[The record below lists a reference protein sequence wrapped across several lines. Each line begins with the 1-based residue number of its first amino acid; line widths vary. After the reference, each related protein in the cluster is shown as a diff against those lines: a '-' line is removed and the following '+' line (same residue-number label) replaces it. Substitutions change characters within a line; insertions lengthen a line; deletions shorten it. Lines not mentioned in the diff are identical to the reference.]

1 MWLGKC
7 IKYIVCL
14 AAVAAF
20 AAAPRQ
26 EQPVGMV
33 LSSTGAV
40 FVDTHET
47 ETLRTAAPGM
57 MLFAGYTIRNTGG
70 TLRFSFCPQKAA
82 WDLAPGHE
90 VTLLAKGI
98 SAETGALVAAPAP
111 AFCEL
116 PMLPRSPLASN
127 GSVATPD
134 PQSTL
139 DSRIAVLR
147 PEQQA
152 ELRRRLESID
162 RYLAAHP
169 ADLDAMAA
177 RAVTFER
184 FGLSED
190 ALSAYRA
197 IAQDY
202 KEAAWTRGVSL
213 ARPIEPSAS
222 DAGSQGKTYALLIG
236 ISKYKHDPPVES
248 LQFADRDA
256 ELFAQLLQ
264 KPRGGALKAPDEI
277 RLLTNEAAT
286 RAGIDAAVQRFVREK
301 AGSEKQNTLI
311 LFIGAHG
318 IFLREEEDPV
328 KHRPIKS
335 DPYILTYESNPQDPK
350 TTGYPM
356 AELRTML
363 AEQANLFRR
372 VLVFVDVCHSNQ
384 IGSMSGLELESAVRD
399 TFTGQ
404 RAEFGM
410 MLATKDLAFE
420 SDLFGGGHGAFT
432 YFVVNGWNGAAAT
445 EGAKAVEFEDLAL
458 YVEQKV
464 THFTNKAQIP
474 EKVDPHPALVITAD
488 ISQEGITVPP
498 ANPLPKEQTRRVRR
512 RGLRRDVGVIE
523 DTAPPGKATPQT
535 PSSFDDA
542 LAGGVLLPEEEG
554 SASRI
559 LARMK
564 SEASVSASQLRVLEE
579 RLLVALEDRG
589 QQTILRYLEG
599 DQIPQGKAD
608 FAKGARYFEEA
619 LHLSPG
625 SSFDE
630 SRMLFC
636 QGRALIFD
644 HAYAQA
650 RTLLERSIGIDTA
663 RAYAYN
669 ALGIAYLEQIAS
681 NQANFDL
688 SVRAFHDAI
697 RFAPDW
703 VYPRHNLALAYG
715 ERGDY
720 AAAIR
725 TYQEAMR
732 LAPHYSYLPYNL
744 GLLHQRLN
752 DWPQAA
758 RYYKLARKV
767 TERNRP
773 ARAGARWV
781 ERSEIWN
788 ALGTLEAGRDHT
800 AKAESLFRKALQDD
814 PESTNARQNLAL
826 LLSRNGQSVEAE
838 KHWKEN
844 LQADP
849 AHLPS
854 LLAYA
859 DYLAR
864 TTRLAAARDLYV
876 KVLMLR
882 SDFAAVRM
890 KVADI
895 YRREGKPELALD
907 ELMRV
912 PVESPRNPGL
922 LESIGDLEAQ
932 LGRMQQAI
940 ESWRS
945 AESLVA
951 DSASRKRITAK
962 LKAAGALSRAAR

>member
-1 MWLGKC
+1 MWLAKLILYGAF
-7 IKYIVCL
+7 L
-14 AAVAAF
+14 AAGAAAF
-20 AAAPRQ
+20 AAGPKL
-26 EQPVGMV
+26 EQPVGMI

-40 FVDTHET
+40 FVDVHET
-47 ETLRTAAPGM
+47 ETSRTGAPGM
-57 MLFAGYTIRNTGG
+57 MLFAGYTIRNSGG
-70 TLRFSFCPQKAA
+70 TVRFSFCPQKAA
-82 WDLAPGHE
+82 WDLAAGRE
-90 VTLLAKGI
+90 ATLVAKGI
-98 SAETGALVAAPAP
+98 EAETGALLPAPAP

-127 GSVATPD
+127 GPAATPD
-134 PQSTL
+134 PSSTL
-139 DSRIAVLR
+139 DSRIAALR
-147 PEQQA
+147 PEQQT

-162 RYLAAHP
+162 QYLAAHP

-197 IAQDY
+197 IGQGY
-202 KEAAWTRGVSL
+202 KEAAWTRGVSV
-213 ARPIEPSAS
+213 ARTNDRPAP

-264 KPRGGALKAPDEI
+264 KPRGGGLKAPDEI
-277 RLLTNEAAT
+277 RVLTNEAAT
-286 RAGIDAAVQRFVREK
+286 RAGIDAAVQHFVREK
-301 AGSEKQNTLI
+301 AGSAKQNTLI
-311 LFIGAHG
+311 LFIGGHG
-318 IFLREEEDPV
+318 VFLRTAEDPV
-328 KHRPIKS
+328 THRVIER

-356 AELRTML
+356 AELRNML
-363 AEQANLFRR
+363 AEEANVFRR

-384 IGSMSGLELESAVRD
+384 IGSMSGLELEASVRE

-404 RAEFGM
+404 RGEFGM

-432 YFVVNGWNGAAAT
+432 YFVVSGWNGAAAS
-445 EGAKAVEFEDLAL
+445 EGAKVVEFEDLAL

-464 THFTNKAQIP
+464 TRFTNKAQIP
-474 EKVDPHPALVITAD
+474 EKVDPNPALVITPD
-488 ISQEGITVPP
+488 VSQEGISVPP
-498 ANPLPKEQTRRVRR
+498 ANPLPKEATKHVRR
-512 RGLRRDVGVIE
+512 RGLRREVGVIE
-523 DTAPPGKATPQT
+523 ETAAPGSAPPQK

-542 LAGGVLLPEEEG
+542 LAAGLLLPEEEG
-554 SASRI
+554 SAARI

-564 SEASVSASQLRVLEE
+564 GDASISASELRLLEE

-608 FAKGARYFEEA
+608 FALGARYFEEA

-625 SSFDE
+625 SAFDE

-650 RTLLERSIGIDTA
+650 RTLLERSIAIDPS
-663 RAYAYN
+663 RAYSYN

-681 NQANFDL
+681 NQATFDL
-688 SVRAFHDAI
+688 CIRAFHDAI

-703 VYPRHNLALAYG
+703 AYPRHNLALAYG

-725 TYQEAMR
+725 TYQEAMG

-744 GLLHQRLN
+744 GLLYQRMD
-752 DWPQAA
+752 DWPLAG
-758 RYYKLARKV
+758 RYYKVARLV

-773 ARAGARWV
+773 ARAGTRWV

-788 ALGTLEAGRDHT
+788 ALGTLEAGRDRV

-814 PESTNARQNLAL
+814 PESKNARQNLAL
-826 LLSRNGQSVEAE
+826 LLSREGESPEAE
-838 KHWKEN
+838 KYWKDN

-849 AHLPS
+849 ENLPS

-859 DYLAR
+859 DYLSR
-864 TTRLAAARDLYV
+864 TSRLDAARDLYL
-876 KVLMLR
+876 KVLILR
-882 SDFAAVRM
+882 SDYPAVRM
-890 KVADI
+890 KLADI
-895 YRREGKPELALD
+895 YRRQGKPELALD
-907 ELMRV
+907 ELMRI
-912 PVESPRNPGL
+912 PAGSPRNPSL
-922 LESIGDLEAQ
+922 LEDVGDLEAQ
-932 LGRMQQAI
+932 LGRMPLAVD
-940 ESWRS
+940 SWRS
-945 AESLVA
+945 AKSLST
-951 DSASRKRITAK
+951 DSASRKRIAAK
-962 LKAAGALSRAAR
+962 LNAAGGH